1 VFAAYRPVFAAYRP
15 FYRPMAFRCGC

>member
-15 FYRPMAFRCGC
+15 FYRPMAFGCGC